1 MRCRWRGCDYDCVVG
16 GLVAQNRIEA
26 TWLASF
32 ALVAFP
38 LLDAFVRAGEAVVHA
53 PEYQDS
59 LRRLKDSEKDTP
71 TPVSSSLPVTVDAGH
86 PAAGGT
92 ADTIDEQAAALGL
105 PRRRPAAEQR
115 KLPLCGNAGMERA

>member
-1 MRCRWRGCDYDCVVG
+1 
-16 GLVAQNRIEA
+16 
-26 TWLASF
+26 

-71 TPVSSSLPVTVDAGH
+71 TPGAC
-86 PAAGGT
+86 GT
-92 ADTIDEQAAALGL
+92 ADILEEQATAMRLGHGGDL
-105 PRRRPAAEQR
+105 LLNNVSYRYVATQ
-115 KLPLCGNAGMERA
+115 

>member
-1 MRCRWRGCDYDCVVG
+1 TGHFLSTFTQRHNSATVMENSLRRSEWRSHWIAQCVVGGGVVIMTVWAG

-53 PEYQDS
+53 PE
-59 LRRLKDSEKDTP
+59 
-71 TPVSSSLPVTVDAGH
+71 
-86 PAAGGT
+86 
-92 ADTIDEQAAALGL
+92 
-105 PRRRPAAEQR
+105 
-115 KLPLCGNAGMERA
+115 